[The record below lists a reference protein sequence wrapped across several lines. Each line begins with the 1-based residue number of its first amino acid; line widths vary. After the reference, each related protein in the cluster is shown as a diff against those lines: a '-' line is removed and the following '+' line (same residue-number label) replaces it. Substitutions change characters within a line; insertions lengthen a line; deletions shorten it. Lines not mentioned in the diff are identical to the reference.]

1 MRTVNDFDI
10 NNDITESCEQLK
22 PYDLFP
28 GLSRSNEVYFGR
40 EAPLPLIIKRHVS
53 KIKDMLMIEN
63 AAGKTL
69 EKDVINGIY
78 KELQAL
84 ANEIKTEINCE
95 YLEMFFDASN
105 STNAGAFSTWM
116 GAEYIITRKDPD
128 KPGEKAKTFLSYD
141 KISDLE
147 DIVITPT
154 GYKYKTPTGKFLC
167 IALNIGLFRNKNVEE
182 ITGTILHELGH
193 CFQDN
198 IIGVYKHVADVA
210 FSSLIDEQMDRF
222 KPIRVGKISSGMA
235 MIVAFI
241 FLPFRLAAN
250 IRHKMKLNLFKKVY
264 DKINSKPTLKMNEL
278 QQDYADQDDKDNAMM
293 VSDPGCRS
301 VFSILAEYGTV
312 VGSDAKKKY
321 FEKISDDAKEKLAT
335 LKLYPLP
342 SERKEYKNTRFFL
355 VNIFRSIN
363 TNIAT
368 MGTNMLYTLSM
379 ADANMAKIRNETFLQ
394 RYEYFADIFAS
405 AYGYGAEEYAGT
417 LMSEV
422 DVLNMFFKHEAVG
435 LNRFGLGKAMY
446 LNSRY
451 KTIKR
456 VGMNDSHGT
465 AVDRIAN
472 IYTML
477 TREIEVNK
485 TLTTK
490 QKQEILATL
499 GAIEEANKVIVQDQV
514 ENKGFWRK
522 YYSELIQA
530 RLDNKTL
537 GKTEKELLEP
547 IEKVAI
553 ECLKSK

>member
-1 MRTVNDFDI
+1 MRTVHDFDENI
-10 NNDITESCEQLK
+10 GAGKSSEQLQ

-40 EAPLPLIIKRHVS
+40 EAPLPLLIKKRVT
-53 KIKDMLMIEN
+53 KIKEMLMIEN
-63 AAGKTL
+63 ARGKTL

-78 KELQAL
+78 RELQAL
-84 ANEIKTEINCE
+84 ANEIKAEINCE
-95 YLEMFFDASN
+95 YLEMYFDPDN
-105 STNAGAFSTWM
+105 SSNAGAYSTWM
-116 GAEYIITRKDPD
+116 GAEYLITKKDSD
-128 KPGEKAKTFLSYD
+128 NPGERTKTYLSYD
-141 KISDLE
+141 KLSELE

-154 GYKYKTPTGKFLC
+154 GYRYKTPTGKFLC
-167 IALNIGLFRNKNVEE
+167 IALNIGLFRNESVEK
-182 ITGTILHELGH
+182 ITGTILHEIGH

-198 IIGVYKHVADVA
+198 IFGVYKHVADLRFA
-210 FSSLIDEQMDRF
+210 SLISEQMDRF
-222 KPIRVGKISSGMA
+222 KPIRLGKITSGIA
-235 MIVAFI
+235 MVVAFV
-241 FLPFRLAAN
+241 FLPFKLASN
-250 IRHKMKLNLFKKVY
+250 IQAKMKLNLFKSVY
-264 DKINSKPTLKMNEL
+264 NKINARPTLKIKDL
-278 QQDYADQDDKDNAMM
+278 QQDYNEQEDKNKAMLTN
-293 VSDPGCRS
+293 DPGCRT
-301 VFSILAEYGTV
+301 VFSILAEYGTI

-321 FEKISDDAKEKLAT
+321 YESIVDKAKEKLVT

-355 VNIFRSIN
+355 FNIFQSIN

-368 MGTNMLYTLSM
+368 MGTNMLYTLSL
-379 ADANMAKIRNETFLQ
+379 ADANMAKIRGETFLQ

-405 AYGYGAEEYAGT
+405 SYGYGAEQYIGS
-417 LMSEV
+417 LVSDV
-422 DVLNMFFKHEAVG
+422 DLLNMFFKHEAVG

-451 KTIKR
+451 KTVKR
-456 VGMNDSHGT
+456 LCLNDSHGT
-465 AVDRIAN
+465 GTDRTAN

-490 QKQEILATL
+490 QKQEILDTL
-499 GAIEEANKVIVQDQV
+499 EAIEEANKVIIQDQK

-537 GKTEKELLEP
+537 GKTEKEILEP
-547 IEKVAI
+547 IEKVAL

>member
-1 MRTVNDFDI
+1 MRTVHDFDENI
-10 NNDITESCEQLK
+10 GAGKSSEQLQ

-40 EAPLPLIIKRHVS
+40 EAPLPLLIKKRVT
-53 KIKDMLMIEN
+53 KIKEMLMIEN
-63 AAGKTL
+63 ARGKTL

-78 KELQAL
+78 RELQAL
-84 ANEIKTEINCE
+84 ANEIKAEINCE
-95 YLEMFFDASN
+95 YLEMYFDPDN
-105 STNAGAFSTWM
+105 SSNAGAYSTWM
-116 GAEYIITRKDPD
+116 GAEYLITKKDPD
-128 KPGEKAKTFLSYD
+128 NPGEKTKTYLSFD
-141 KISDLE
+141 KLSELE

-154 GYKYKTPTGKFLC
+154 GYRYKTPTGKFLC
-167 IALNIGLFRNKNVEE
+167 IALNIGLFRNESVEK
-182 ITGTILHELGH
+182 ITGTILHEIGH

-198 IIGVYKHVADVA
+198 IFGVYKHVADLRFA
-210 FSSLIDEQMDRF
+210 SLISEQMDRF
-222 KPIRVGKISSGMA
+222 KPIRLGKITSGIA
-235 MIVAFI
+235 MVVAFI
-241 FLPFRLAAN
+241 FLPFKLASN
-250 IRHKMKLNLFKKVY
+250 IQAKMKLNLFKSVY
-264 DKINSKPTLKMNEL
+264 NKINARPTLKIKDL
-278 QQDYADQDDKDNAMM
+278 QQDYNEQEDKNKAMLTN
-293 VSDPGCRS
+293 DPGCRT
-301 VFSILAEYGTV
+301 VFSILAEYGTI

-321 FEKISDDAKEKLAT
+321 YDSIVDKAKEKLVT

-355 VNIFRSIN
+355 FNIFQSIN

-368 MGTNMLYTLSM
+368 MGTNMLYTLSL
-379 ADANMAKIRNETFLQ
+379 ADANMAKIRGETFLQ

-405 AYGYGAEEYAGT
+405 SYGYGAEQYIGS
-417 LMSEV
+417 LVSDV
-422 DVLNMFFKHEAVG
+422 DLLNMFFKHEAVG

-451 KTIKR
+451 KTVKR
-456 VGMNDSHGT
+456 LCLNDSHGT
-465 AVDRIAN
+465 GTDRTAN

-490 QKQEILATL
+490 QKQEILDTL
-499 GAIEEANKVIVQDQV
+499 EAIEEANKVIIQDQK

-537 GKTEKELLEP
+537 GKTEKEILEP
-547 IEKVAI
+547 IEKVAL

>member
-1 MRTVNDFDI
+1 MRTVHDFDK
-10 NNDITESCEQLK
+10 NFGVSESSERLQ

-40 EAPLPLIIKRHVS
+40 EAPLPLIIKKRVS
-53 KIKDMLMIEN
+53 KIKEMLMIKN
-63 AAGKTL
+63 AGGKTL

-84 ANEIKTEINCE
+84 ANEIKAEINCE
-95 YLEMFFDASN
+95 YLEMFFDPSN
-105 STNAGAFSTWM
+105 SSNAGAYSTWM
-116 GAEYIITRKDPD
+116 GAEYLITRKDPD

-154 GYKYKTPTGKFLC
+154 GYRYKTPTGKFLC
-167 IALNIGLFRNKNVEE
+167 ISVNIGLFRNKTVEE
-182 ITGTILHELGH
+182 ITGTILHEIGH

-198 IIGVYKHVADVA
+198 IIGVYKHVADIR

-222 KPIRVGKISSGMA
+222 KPIRLGKITCGIA
-235 MIVAFI
+235 MVVAFI
-241 FLPFRLAAN
+241 FLPFKLAAN
-250 IRHKMKLNLFKKVY
+250 IQAKMKLNLFKKVY
-264 DKINSKPTLKMNEL
+264 EKINSKPTLKVDDL
-278 QQDYADQDDKDNAMM
+278 QKDYDEQDDKEDAMM
-293 VSDPGCRS
+293 ASDPGCRS
-301 VFSILAEYGTV
+301 VFSVLAEYGTV

-321 FEKISDDAKEKLAT
+321 FEKTSDDAKEKLAS

-342 SERKEYKNTRFFL
+342 SERKEYKETRFFL
-355 VNIFRSIN
+355 FNIFRSIN

-368 MGTNMLYTLSM
+368 MGTNMLYTLSLS
-379 ADANMAKIRNETFLQ
+379 DANMTKIRNETFLQ

-405 AYGYGAEEYAGT
+405 AYGYGAEEYSGA
-417 LMSEV
+417 LMNEV

-456 VGMNDSHGT
+456 VDLNDPHGT
-465 AVDRIAN
+465 AADRTAN

-499 GAIEEANKVIVQDQV
+499 EAIEEANKVIVRDQV

-530 RLDNKTL
+530 RLENKTL
-537 GKTEKELLEP
+537 GKTEKEILEP

>member
-1 MRTVNDFDI
+1 MRTVHDFDKNI
-10 NNDITESCEQLK
+10 GVSESSERLQ

-40 EAPLPLIIKRHVS
+40 EAPLPLIIKKRVT
-53 KIKDMLMIEN
+53 KIKEMLMIEN
-63 AAGKTL
+63 AGGKTL

-84 ANEIKTEINCE
+84 ANEIKAEINCE
-95 YLEMFFDASN
+95 YLEMYFDPSN
-105 STNAGAFSTWM
+105 SSNAGAYSTWM
-116 GAEYIITRKDPD
+116 GAEYLITKKDPD
-128 KPGEKAKTFLSYD
+128 KPGEKAKTFLSYS
-141 KISDLE
+141 KLSELE

-154 GYKYKTPTGKFLC
+154 GYRYKTPTGKFLC
-167 IALNIGLFRNKNVEE
+167 IALNIGLFRNESVEK
-182 ITGTILHELGH
+182 ITGTILHEIGH

-198 IIGVYKHVADVA
+198 IIGVYKHVADLRFA
-210 FSSLIDEQMDRF
+210 SLISEQMDRF
-222 KPIRVGKISSGMA
+222 KPIRLGKITCGMA
-235 MIVAFI
+235 MVVAFI
-241 FLPFRLAAN
+241 FLPFKLASN
-250 IRHKMKLNLFKKVY
+250 IRSKMKLNLFKKVY
-264 DKINSKPTLKMNEL
+264 KNINSTPTLKVDDL
-278 QQDYADQDDKDNAMM
+278 QQDFVEQDDKNKAMI
-293 VSDPGCRS
+293 SNDPGCRT
-301 VFSILAEYGTV
+301 VFNILAEYGTI

-321 FEKISDDAKEKLAT
+321 YDKVSDDAKGKLAT

-355 VNIFRSIN
+355 FNIFQSIN

-368 MGTNMLYTLSM
+368 MGTNMLYTLSLS
-379 ADANMAKIRNETFLQ
+379 DANMAKIRNETFLQ

-405 AYGYGAEEYAGT
+405 SYGYGAEEYVT
-417 LMSEV
+417 SLLSDVELM
-422 DVLNMFFKHEAVG
+422 NWFFKHEAVG

-456 VGMNDSHGT
+456 LGMNDSHGT
-465 AVDRIAN
+465 ATDRTAN

-499 GAIEEANKVIVQDQV
+499 EAIEEANKVIILDQK

-537 GKTEKELLEP
+537 GKTEKEILEP

>member
-1 MRTVNDFDI
+1 MRTVHDFDR
-10 NNDITESCEQLK
+10 NNDVAKSSERLQ

-40 EAPLPLIIKRHVS
+40 EAPLPLIIKRRVT
-53 KIKDMLMIEN
+53 KIKEMLMIEN

-69 EKDVINGIY
+69 EKKVINGIY

-95 YLEMFFDASN
+95 YLEMFFDPSN
-105 STNAGAFSTWM
+105 SSNAGAYSTWM
-116 GAEYIITRKDPD
+116 GAEYLITRKDPD

-154 GYKYKTPTGKFLC
+154 GYRYKTPTGKFLC
-167 IALNIGLFRNKNVEE
+167 ISVNIGLFREKSVEQ
-182 ITGTILHELGH
+182 ITGTILHEIGH

-198 IIGVYKHVADVA
+198 IIGVYKHVADIRFA
-210 FSSLIDEQMDRF
+210 SLISEQMDRF
-222 KPIRVGKISSGMA
+222 KPIRLGKITCGIA
-235 MIVAFI
+235 MVVAFI
-241 FLPFRLAAN
+241 FLPFKLAAN
-250 IRHKMKLNLFKKVY
+250 IQAKMKLNLFKRVY
-264 DKINSKPTLKMNEL
+264 EKINSKTTLKVDDL
-278 QQDYADQDDKDNAMM
+278 QQDYIEQDDKEDAMM

-301 VFSILAEYGTV
+301 VFSILAEYGTI

-321 FEKISDDAKEKLAT
+321 FEKIADDAKGKLAA

-342 SERKEYKNTRFFL
+342 SERKEYKRTRFFL
-355 VNIFRSIN
+355 FDIFRSIN

-368 MGTNMLYTLSM
+368 MGTNMLYTLSLS
-379 ADANMAKIRNETFLQ
+379 DANMAKIRNETFLQ

-405 AYGYGAEEYAGT
+405 AYGYGAEEYANT
-417 LMSEV
+417 LMNEV
-422 DVLNMFFKHEAVG
+422 DLMNMFFKHEAVG
-435 LNRFGLGKAMY
+435 LNKFGLGKAMY

-456 VGMNDSHGT
+456 VGLNDSHGT
-465 AVDRIAN
+465 ATDRTAN
-472 IYTML
+472 IYTIL

-499 GAIEEANKVIVQDQV
+499 EAIEEANKVIIQDQV

-530 RLDNKTL
+530 RLDNKNL
-537 GKTEKELLEP
+537 GKTEKEILEP

>member
-1 MRTVNDFDI
+1 
-10 NNDITESCEQLK
+10 
-22 PYDLFP
+22 
-28 GLSRSNEVYFGR
+28 
-40 EAPLPLIIKRHVS
+40 
-53 KIKDMLMIEN
+53 
-63 AAGKTL
+63 
-69 EKDVINGIY
+69 
-78 KELQAL
+78 
-84 ANEIKTEINCE
+84 
-95 YLEMFFDASN
+95 
-105 STNAGAFSTWM
+105 
-116 GAEYIITRKDPD
+116 
-128 KPGEKAKTFLSYD
+128 
-141 KISDLE
+141 
-147 DIVITPT
+147 
-154 GYKYKTPTGKFLC
+154 
-167 IALNIGLFRNKNVEE
+167 
-182 ITGTILHELGH
+182 
-193 CFQDN
+193 
-198 IIGVYKHVADVA
+198 
-210 FSSLIDEQMDRF
+210 
-222 KPIRVGKISSGMA
+222 
-235 MIVAFI
+235 
-241 FLPFRLAAN
+241 
-250 IRHKMKLNLFKKVY
+250 
-264 DKINSKPTLKMNEL
+264 
-278 QQDYADQDDKDNAMM
+278 
-293 VSDPGCRS
+293 
-301 VFSILAEYGTV
+301 
-312 VGSDAKKKY
+312 
-321 FEKISDDAKEKLAT
+321 
-335 LKLYPLP
+335 
-342 SERKEYKNTRFFL
+342 
-355 VNIFRSIN
+355 
-363 TNIAT
+363 

-422 DVLNMFFKHEAVG
+422 DALNMFFKHEAVG
-435 LNRFGLGKAMY
+435 LNKFGLGKAMY

-499 GAIEEANKVIVQDQV
+499 EAIEEANKVIVQDQV